1 MTDLISREAAAY
13 IVDFECGEWRGL
25 AMTIIDRFES
35 LPSAERKGHWIELK
49 CGSVSIW
56 KCSECEEIFSEN
68 YHYCPNCGAR
78 MERE

>member
-1 MTDLISREAAAY
+1 MKAEL
-13 IVDFECGEWRGL
+13 
-25 AMTIIDRFES
+25 IDRQRAIDEFYMDTCDVDKVEWAES
-35 LPSAERKGHWIELK
+35 VLKRVPTAERKGNWIDIK

-78 MERE
+78 MESE